1 MLKLSD
7 LWSAVLVV
15 VVGAVLAG
23 ALGRDLP
30 PFMAILRPLRHAAMP
45 VGRMFVGIDG
55 VLRKWPVAGLA
66 LIAAAIAFGAAML
79 AHG

>member
-1 MLKLSD
+1 
-7 LWSAVLVV
+7 
-15 VVGAVLAG
+15 
-23 ALGRDLP
+23 
-30 PFMAILRPLRHAAMP
+30 MAILRPLRHAAMP